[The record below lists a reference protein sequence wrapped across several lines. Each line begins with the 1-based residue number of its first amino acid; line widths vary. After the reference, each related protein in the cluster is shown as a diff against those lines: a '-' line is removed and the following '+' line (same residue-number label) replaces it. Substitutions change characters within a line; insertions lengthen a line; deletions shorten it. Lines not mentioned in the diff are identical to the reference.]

1 MEQFNQEDWL
11 WVGVAPDVHD
21 CVFCGQ
27 VVANQHLG
35 SCPSNLISVTEGTIS
50 LWTNINN
57 EFRSEDE
64 IAQDIGKT
72 IMYAADLIIK
82 SQKEWGTKHILE
94 KLDDVLNDW
103 GLVTEFV
110 EVLMELNIIQS
121 ATEVI
126 DFYKNPTMY
135 EKEFLLWEEYDYP
148 YSDDEAWH
156 DFKKVVMLSQH
167 GDTL

>member
-1 MEQFNQEDWL
+1 MKITESQLRRVIRKAILMEL
-11 WVGVAPDVHD
+11 APAAKKYDGMPRKID
-21 CVFCGQ
+21 GKY
-27 VVANQHLG
+27 
-35 SCPSNLISVTEGTIS
+35 S
-50 LWTNINN
+50 LKKFIPI
-57 EFRSEDE
+57 ELPYDHPERDE

-156 DFKKVVMLSQH
+156 DFKKVVLLSQH